1 MNVFLDFEASS
12 LSDKSHPIEVAWIFE
27 DGRSESHLIAPAPTW
42 DDWDD
47 AAERIHGI
55 SRTTLS
61 KDGAP
66 HDMVARRMLDQLS
79 HHDLFAS
86 APSWDGKWLSLL
98 LRTAGLPRHALR
110 LKDTDVALRESATRI
125 LRDAVPPDRLE
136 PVTTDLIAWATATK
150 QAMPEHRAL
159 ADAAEERAVWQRLE
173 ERARG
178 IASGWAFGRTG
189 P

>member
-42 DDWDD
+42 DDWDE

-55 SRTTLS
+55 SRTTLQS
-61 KDGAP
+61 EGAP
-66 HDMVARRMLDQLS
+66 HDMVARRMLEQLS
-79 HHDLFAS
+79 GHDLFAS

-98 LRTAGLPRHALR
+98 LRTAGLSRHALR
-110 LKDTDVALRESATRI
+110 LKDTDVALRESAMRI
-125 LRDAVPPDRLE
+125 LSDVVPPDRLE
-136 PVTTDLIAWATATK
+136 PLTTDLIAWATATK
-150 QAMPEHRAL
+150 QATPEHRAL

-173 ERARG
+173 ERARA
-178 IASGWAFGRTG
+178 IASGQASDRAGL
-189 P
+189 